1 MYENK
6 NRMTKHFYVI
16 FQIRRIFMVLQGY
29 SIIIP
34 KRAEKARNEKQGILL

>member
-16 FQIRRIFMVLQGY
+16 FQIPQIFMVLQGY
-29 SIIIP
+29 SIIIL
-34 KRAEKARNEKQGILL
+34 KRAEMGPNEK